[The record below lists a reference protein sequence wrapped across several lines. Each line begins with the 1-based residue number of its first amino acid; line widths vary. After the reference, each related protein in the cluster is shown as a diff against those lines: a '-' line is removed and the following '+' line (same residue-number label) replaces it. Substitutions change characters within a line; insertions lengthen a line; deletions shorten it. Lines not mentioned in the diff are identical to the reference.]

1 MVKLFKLCKNPLK
14 AAEKQWRLVGQLGKL
29 QKKLFLVIES
39 HFRIIFIS
47 FLKIDI
53 SSLNIVN
60 KDIQRY
66 FTLDD
71 LLNNSKY
78 FRL

>member
-29 QKKLFLVIES
+29 QKKLFIVIES
-39 HFRIIFIS
+39 QFRTIFIL
-47 FLKIDI
+47 FLKIDTI
-53 SSLNIVN
+53 SVNIEN

-66 FTLDD
+66 FY
-71 LLNNSKY
+71 S
-78 FRL
+78 R